1 MNENALT
8 TNSDTTT
15 VAVPQKYTVIFT
27 AGGAMVGL
35 VAAFI
40 VGPVVSWLLGLIGDA
55 PGPLRLAAELPFVWA
70 VPVLTIIGAVAG
82 FLIAASWA
90 EDAGT
95 IDVAEG
101 GITVHTKN
109 VDRFIASDDIAVV
122 AQAGKKELVI
132 LDDRGR
138 ELFRGGLEEEMVAGL
153 RAALKERGY
162 PALATSDPFDAAFTT
177 WVDGDGRLGQDV
189 ENLLRA
195 RRRALADEKPGATE
209 DALDSLRALGVM
221 VRDRG
226 GRQQF
231 RVLGESV

>member
-15 VAVPQKYTVIFT
+15 VAVPQKYTVIFA
-27 AGGAMVGL
+27 AGGAAIGL

-70 VPVLTIIGAVAG
+70 VPVLTIIGAAAG

-109 VDRFIASDDIAVV
+109 VDRFIGSDDIAVV

-132 LDDRGR
+132 LDDRER
-138 ELFRGGLEEEMVAGL
+138 ELFRGGLEEEMAPGL
-153 RAALKERGY
+153 RAALKEHGL
-162 PALATSDPFDAAFTT
+162 PELTASDPFDAAFTT
-177 WVDGDGRLGQDV
+177 WVDGDSRLGQ
-189 ENLLRA
+189 EAESLLRA
-195 RRRALADEKPGATE
+195 RRRALADEKQGAAE
-209 DALDSLRALGVM
+209 EALDSLRALDVM
-221 VRDRG
+221 VRDRD
-226 GRQQF
+226 GRQEY
-231 RVLGESV
+231 RILGESA